1 MQLNSPIFDVIAARP
16 TDGSLDTAAEFLRI
30 ATAHDAES
38 PLRREAGGDRNP
50 PAALGRK
57 LHTSPIR
64 VGDRELR
71 ANASTRYGIA
81 RDEFRYLSDPV
92 MHCTLRHFSGGSDH
106 EGRDLPTLDYTVEDR
121 RCLMA
126 HT

>member
-1 MQLNSPIFDVIAARP
+1 MQLNSPIFDAIAARP

-30 ATAHDAES
+30 AAARDADS
-38 PLRREAGGDRNP
+38 PLHREAGGDRNP
-50 PAALGRK
+50 PAAFGRK
-57 LHTSPIR
+57 PHPSRIR
-64 VGDRELR
+64 VGARELR

-92 MHCTLRHFSGGSDH
+92 RHCTLRHFSGGADH
-106 EGRDLPTLDYTVEDR
+106 EGRDFPTLDYPVEYR